1 MAILA
6 KVANIHAADATQS
19 TRQPAKSQ
27 MQNTPAGLEEIDF
40 SRSCFS
46 SGLDLVVVVS
56 ASEAVVASM
65 VVVVTMFIV
74 VVGSVVVTA
83 IVVVVSTGVV

>member
-46 SGLDLVVVVS
+46 SGLDLVVVS

>member
-1 MAILA
+1 MTILA

-19 TRQPAKSQ
+19 TRQPANSQ
-27 MQNTPAGLEEIDF
+27 MQNTPAGLEEIGF

-46 SGLDLVVVVS
+46 SGLDLVVVS

-83 IVVVVSTGVV
+83 IVVLVSTGVV